1 MKKQE
6 FRGKLKGLKL
16 RSKWIFI
23 FFVFLFFF
31 LSFFF
36 SVSFGP
42 ANISMK
48 EIGKVLIQRE
58 MEGNPAS
65 VIFWQIRM
73 PRVLLA
79 FIVGA
84 SLSIAGAI
92 LQGLFLNPLA
102 DPYVTGVSSGAALG
116 ATVAFFFNLSPIP
129 WLSFFA
135 LAGGF
140 FTLLFVY
147 SLAKRRGFVSV
158 YVLLLAGVAVS
169 SFFSALVSVLMVKS
183 GRDLHALVYWLLGSF
198 SGRGWTELKISLIVL
213 PFLFI
218 PFFFIDELNILL
230 QGEERALELG
240 VEVEKV
246 KKILFFIASFLT
258 AVAVSASG
266 VIGFIGLVVPHLSRL
281 LLGPDHKKVLFL
293 SLFLGASLMGL
304 SDLLARVAFAPSEM
318 PVGVVTSF
326 FGAPFFL
333 YLLKKRGS

>member
-1 MKKQE
+1 LK
-6 FRGKLKGLKL
+6 GHKLKT
-16 RSKWIFI
+16 KWIFI
-23 FFVFLFFF
+23 SLVLALFL
-31 LSFFF
+31 LSFVL

-42 ANISMK
+42 AGVSVK
-48 EIGKVLIQRE
+48 EIGRVLVQGLK
-58 MEGNPAS
+58 EGDPAS
-65 VIFWQIRM
+65 LIFWQIRL

-79 FIVGA
+79 FLVGA
-84 SLSIAGAI
+84 ALSIAGAI

-116 ATVAFFFNLSPIP
+116 ATVAFFLHLAPIP
-129 WLSFFA
+129 WLSLFA
-135 LAGGF
+135 LIGGF
-140 FTLLFVY
+140 LTLLFVY
-147 SLAKRRGFVSV
+147 SLARRRGFVSI

-198 SGRGWTELKISLIVL
+198 SGRSWPELKISLIVL

-218 PFFFIDELNILL
+218 PFFFVQELNILL

-240 VEVEKV
+240 VEVERV
-246 KKILFFIASFLT
+246 KKILFFVASFLT
-258 AVAVSASG
+258 AIAVSAAG
-266 VIGFIGLVVPHLSRL
+266 IIGFIGLVVPHLSRL
-281 LLGPDHKKVLFL
+281 LLGPDHRKVLIL

-326 FGAPFFL
+326 FGAPFFI
-333 YLLKKRGS
+333 YLLKKRGG